1 MSDVALFE
9 AKDRLSGL
17 LDRVAAGETFN
28 ITRCGKV
35 VARLP
40 APEAVDATQRLAL
53 VHAASALR
61 LQVDREPVGMV
72 DAQPL
77 SHQRHAPRERPC

>member
-1 MSDVALFE
+1 MSDVALSE
-9 AKDRLSGL
+9 DKDRLSER

-28 ITRCGKV
+28 ITRRGKV
-35 VARLP
+35 VAQLS
-40 APEAVDATQRLAL
+40 APEPVDATRRLAL

-72 DAQPL
+72 DPQPL